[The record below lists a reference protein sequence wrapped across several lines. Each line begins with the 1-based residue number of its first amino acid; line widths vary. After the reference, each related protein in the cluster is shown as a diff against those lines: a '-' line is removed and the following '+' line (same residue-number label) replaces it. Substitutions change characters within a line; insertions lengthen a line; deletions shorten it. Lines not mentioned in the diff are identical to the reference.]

1 MYQRFLH
8 TSKKYNSGFTMI
20 ELLITAMVIAILS
33 GATASIINYQRHRLR
48 TDDSVRRATLQ
59 KLVDVV
65 ETYRTTENLYPL
77 DPNSDGN
84 PEDDPVINTYLVDVW
99 PNNEPAGAI
108 YTYWVDAA
116 RRTIGITVNASDN
129 RDYKYRT
136 AWGQIRECD
145 SSAVPSDNLCP

>member
-1 MYQRFLH
+1 MY
-8 TSKKYNSGFTMI
+8 SKPLNSNKNHPNGFTLI
-20 ELLITAMVIAILS
+20 ELLITAIVVAILS

-65 ETYRTTENLYPL
+65 ETYRTTENLYPT
-77 DPNSDGN
+77 DPNGDGN

-108 YTYWVDAA
+108 YLYWVDGA
-116 RRTIGITVNASDN
+116 RRNVGITVNASNN
-129 RDYKYRT
+129 RDYKYT
-136 AWGQIRECD
+136 TTWGQIRECD
-145 SSAVPSDNLCP
+145 SSAVPQDNVCP